1 VFGEALPEDDQSS
14 RRRAENEP
22 DQHAPQQRPFVG
34 LGDKARNVFGDGTH
48 TNSVIHAATP
58 HTNGTNTR
66 LFLGGHSPPTPSQAG
81 ETGFPQ
87 PPRRGAMFTSAVHA
101 AAPHTNGM
109 KQGCSWGG
117 GRLRVGRG
125 GGPGVLHEP
134 VVSRSPPAAGRAG
147 GVWPGCLAAAGGE
160 AGRLRLPA
168 PLHRLRPVILHTP
181 PGPGS
186 RQRQYSTGRGLAATS
201 LLRGCARSSSRSRP
215 CTRGWGKGKAQRV
228 APFTCAARG
237 ARPGEAGTC
246 LPPQAERRGAA
257 TSRPS
262 QHVRRSQSC

>member
-1 VFGEALPEDDQSS
+1 MFGEALPEDDQSS

-22 DQHAPQQRPFVG
+22 DQHAPQQRPFIG

-48 TNSVIHAATP
+48 TISVIYAAT
-58 HTNGTNTR
+58 
-66 LFLGGHSPPTPSQAG
+66 
-81 ETGFPQ
+81 
-87 PPRRGAMFTSAVHA
+87 
-101 AAPHTNGM
+101 PHTNGM

-246 LPPQAERRGAA
+246 LPP
-257 TSRPS
+257 
-262 QHVRRSQSC
+262 

>member
-1 VFGEALPEDDQSS
+1 MFGEALPEDDQSS

-48 TNSVIHAATP
+48 TISVIYAATP
-58 HTNGTNTR
+58 HTNGMKQGCSWEGYAIPHPPGWGNR
-66 LFLGGHSPPTPSQAG
+66 VSPAPSPRG
-81 ETGFPQ
+81 YVHLR
-87 PPRRGAMFTSAVHA
+87 PPDGAT
-101 AAPHTNGM
+101 PHTNGM